1 MNKQLITTFL
11 FLLVGIYVFGQKD
24 TSELRSHSATEC
36 FELSKKDKN
45 YINIGNIIYDDEDDI
60 FICKNM
66 IPIDVEILS
75 KNTMLPVESN
85 LWDWEKCNCAPNLP
99 NNHKAKIDSSQIN
112 ENKYKME
119 IKFVDDGDNIT
130 LKNKIIFLDNLDLF
144 GKQTKSKYFTSE
156 FSYDENNNSKYPFYT
171 KGIPWKF
178 QLKDISDT
186 LIDVGFKPN
195 TLKQFPLSSLP
206 NDKASFG
213 NIDDNL
219 DITYNGIHNKDSLS
233 CHLCNS
239 PDSLF
244 AIDISAPKSLF
255 VKLYILCDSDDDY
268 ENYCVNKDPEDP
280 PRSGDHD
287 YDGSL
292 LSDCITPI
300 DSLDDS
306 DSFECINR
314 GSDGT
319 LDLFQELRINE
330 YWKERKDNN
339 ILKPVDSLY
348 IELDNLS
355 NLRILPSIDT
365 SGNHFCNS
373 RPVTSPSDWNQDIDG
388 DGELDAFV
396 SMCPDTT
403 SYDIEQITNDLNIVY
418 SDIGY
423 TINVDNNGVTAKN
436 FNSSS
441 KAMNNLNEQM
451 NFHISQVGGIIID
464 PKTAD
469 TTIIWLVD
477 NLNNLRGRAS
487 GDNDKVVY
495 NTLMINTNMDVR
507 RTVSHEL
514 GHAAFNLYHPN
525 DSGSINDGFEN
536 GPTDEDKF
544 NLMNS
549 GYIYNT
555 KTTHNIYNYRIRKYQ
570 WKTIHDD

>member
-1 MNKQLITTFL
+1 M
-11 FLLVGIYVFGQKD
+11 
-24 TSELRSHSATEC
+24 
-36 FELSKKDKN
+36 
-45 YINIGNIIYDDEDDI
+45 
-60 FICKNM
+60 
-66 IPIDVEILS
+66 
-75 KNTMLPVESN
+75 
-85 LWDWEKCNCAPNLP
+85 
-99 NNHKAKIDSSQIN
+99 
-112 ENKYKME
+112 
-119 IKFVDDGDNIT
+119 
-130 LKNKIIFLDNLDLF
+130 
-144 GKQTKSKYFTSE
+144 
-156 FSYDENNNSKYPFYT
+156 
-171 KGIPWKF
+171 
-178 QLKDISDT
+178 
-186 LIDVGFKPN
+186 
-195 TLKQFPLSSLP
+195 
-206 NDKASFG
+206 
-213 NIDDNL
+213 
-219 DITYNGIHNKDSLS
+219 S

-255 VKLYILCDSDDDY
+255 VKLHILCDSDDDY
-268 ENYCVNKDPEDP
+268 ENYCVNKDQEDP
-280 PRSGDHD
+280 PRSGNHD

-300 DSLDDS
+300 DSLDEP

-314 GSDGT
+314 GPDGT
-319 LDLFQELRINE
+319 LDLFQEVRIDE

-355 NLRILPSIDT
+355 NLRILPSVDT

-396 SMCPDTT
+396 SMCPDPAT
-403 SYDIEQITNDLNIVY
+403 YDIEQITKDLNIVY

-451 NFHISQVGGIIID
+451 NFHISQVGGIITD

-477 NLNNLRGRAS
+477 NLNNLRGRAN

-495 NTLMINTNMDVR
+495 NTLMINTNMDVM
-507 RTVSHEL
+507 RTVAHEL

-525 DSGSINDGFEN
+525 DSGSLNDGFEN
-536 GPTDEDKF
+536 GPTDDDKF

-549 GYIYNT
+549 RYIYNT
-555 KTTHNIYNYRIRKYQ
+555 ETTHNIYNYRIRKYQ